1 MRTRLLSVPAPGSDR
16 HAGGAGDL
24 LRAAAPEAA
33 EENVLREE
41 GEAAGS
47 LGHSGARPH
56 VLHHRV
62 QKRPLRRQE
71 PPVCQLHHSGLP
83 QRRPHDRLDTNDAD

>member
-1 MRTRLLSVPAPGSDR
+1 MCARLLSVPAPGSDR

-47 LGHSGARPH
+47 LGHSRARPH
-56 VLHHRV
+56 VLQHRV
-62 QKRPLRRQE
+62 QKRPLR
-71 PPVCQLHHSGLP
+71 
-83 QRRPHDRLDTNDAD
+83 